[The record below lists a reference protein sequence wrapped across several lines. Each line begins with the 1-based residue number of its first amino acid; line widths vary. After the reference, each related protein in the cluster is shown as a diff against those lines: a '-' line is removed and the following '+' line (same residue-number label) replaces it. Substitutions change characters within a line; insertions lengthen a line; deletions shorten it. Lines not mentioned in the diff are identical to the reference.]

1 MTQIRRSQLGT
12 VANHHLRVSKFKLP
26 WPKVL
31 LLEVAD
37 ADEDKSDTLTNQSA
51 DDDLQIL
58 LEDLEWDHLTTSV
71 PETK

>member
-1 MTQIRRSQLGT
+1 M
-12 VANHHLRVSKFKLP
+12 
-26 WPKVL
+26 
-31 LLEVAD
+31 AD
-37 ADEDKSDTLTNQSA
+37 ADEDNSDTLTNQSA